1 MIEELDKALRE
12 LLIRELPIKNGE
24 VDISFDQPSREW
36 SARIGGRPTLNVFL
50 YDARENRKL
59 RQTRP
64 VWEAAPNPDGTVTQR
79 RRPVRM
85 DLHYMITAWATEA
98 EDEHRL
104 LASTLMALFRQPHL
118 PEDLLPASL
127 SDQPVPIPLEVAQSD
142 ELQNPADVWN
152 VLDNEI
158 RAAIALTVTLALNPY
173 QPITGPLVRTR
184 ELRFGQSG
192 EPATERLDEA
202 TAVETYWTVGGVI
215 RSGGQPLATGH
226 VSLVDQGREVPLQ
239 EDGRFAIGH
248 LRAGEYALAVSRD
261 GGEPHRFR
269 ITVPAP
275 DYDLDLG
282 A

>member
-1 MIEELDKALRE
+1 MIDDLDQVLRQ

-36 SARIGGRPTLNVFL
+36 SAGVGGRPTLNLFL
-50 YDARENRKL
+50 YDARENTKL

-64 VWEAAPNPDGTVTQR
+64 IWETVPNPDGTVTQR

-104 LASTLMALFRQPHL
+104 LAGTLMALFRQPHL
-118 PEDLLPASL
+118 PEDLLPESL
-127 SDQPVPIPLEVAQSD
+127 SDQPVPIPLEVAQTD

-173 QPITGPLVRTR
+173 QPVTSPLVRAR

-192 EPATERLDEA
+192 TPATERLDEGSEA
-202 TAVETYWTVGGVI
+202 ETYWTVGGVV
-215 RSGGQPLATGH
+215 RSGGEPLSAGQL
-226 VSLVDQGREVPLQ
+226 SLVDQGREVPLQ
-239 EDGRFAIGH
+239 EDGRFTIGH
-248 LRAGEYALAVSRD
+248 LRAGEYTLSVSRD
-261 GGEPHRFR
+261 GGEPHLFQ
-269 ITVPAP
+269 IAVPAP

>member
-1 MIEELDKALRE
+1 MIEDLDRALRE
-12 LLIRELPIKNGE
+12 LLVRELPIRNGE
-24 VDISFDQPSREW
+24 IDVSFDQPSHEW

-64 VWEAAPNPDGTVTQR
+64 VWETVSNPDGTVTQR

-118 PEDLLPASL
+118 PEDLLPESL
-127 SDQPVPIPLEVAQSD
+127 RDQPVPIPLEVAQSD

-152 VLDNEI
+152 VLDNEM
-158 RAAIALTVTLALNPY
+158 RAAVALTVTLALNPY
-173 QPITGPLVRTR
+173 QPISGPLVRTR
-184 ELRFGQSG
+184 ELRFGQSA
-192 EPATERLDEA
+192 EPPTQRLDEGSA
-202 TAVETYWTVGGVI
+202 EQTYWTVGGVI
-215 RSGGQPLATGH
+215 QSKGQPLPGGR
-226 VSLVDQGREVPLQ
+226 VMLVEEGREVSLQ

-248 LRAGEYALAVSRD
+248 LRAGEYTLVVSID
-261 GGEPHRFR
+261 GSDPRQLR
-269 ITVPAP
+269 IAVPAP

>member
-1 MIEELDKALRE
+1 VIEDLDKALRE

-24 VDISFDQPSREW
+24 IDIAFDQPSREW
-36 SARIGGRPTLNVFL
+36 SARIGGRPTLNLFL

-64 VWEAAPNPDGTVTQR
+64 VWETVSNPDGTVTQR

-118 PEDLLPASL
+118 PEDLLPESL
-127 SDQPVPIPLEVAQSD
+127 RDQPVPIPLEVAQSD

-192 EPATERLDEA
+192 EPPAGRLDEGSA
-202 TAVETYWTVGGVI
+202 EETYWTVGGVVQ
-215 RSGGQPLATGH
+215 SDGQPLMGAR
-226 VSLVDQGREVPLQ
+226 VLLVEQGREVPVE

-248 LRAGEYALAVSRD
+248 LRAGEYTLAVSMD
-261 GGEPHRFR
+261 GSEPQYRK
-269 ITVPAP
+269 IAVPAP

-282 A
+282 T

>member
-1 MIEELDKALRE
+1 MIEDLDKALRD

-24 VDISFDQPSREW
+24 IDIAFDQPSREW
-36 SARIGGRPTLNVFL
+36 SARIGGRPTLNLFL

-64 VWEAAPNPDGTVTQR
+64 VWETIPNSDGTVTQR

-118 PEDLLPASL
+118 PEDLLPESL
-127 SDQPVPIPLEVAQSD
+127 RDQPVPIPLEVAQSD

-158 RAAIALTVTLALNPY
+158 RAAVALTVTLALNPY
-173 QPITGPLVRTR
+173 QPVTGPLVRTR

-192 EPATERLDEA
+192 EPPRERLDEGSA
-202 TAVETYWTVGGVI
+202 EETYWTVGGVI
-215 RSGGQPLATGH
+215 QSGGQPLTGGR
-226 VSLVDQGREVPLQ
+226 VLLVEQGREVPL
-239 EDGRFAIGH
+239 EGNGRFAIGH
-248 LRAGEYALAVSRD
+248 LRAGEYTLAVSKD
-261 GGEPHRFR
+261 GSEPVYHK
-269 ITVPAP
+269 IAVPAP

-282 A
+282 R

>member
-1 MIEELDKALRE
+1 MIEDLDRALRE
-12 LLIRELPIKNGE
+12 LLIRELPVKNGE
-24 VDISFDQPSREW
+24 IDISFDQPSHEW

-64 VWEAAPNPDGTVTQR
+64 VWETVSNPDGTVTQR

-118 PEDLLPASL
+118 PEDLLPESL
-127 SDQPVPIPLEVAQSD
+127 RDQPVPIPLEVAQSD

-158 RAAIALTVTLALNPY
+158 RTAIALTVTLALNPY
-173 QPITGPLVRTR
+173 QPVTGPLVRTR

-192 EPATERLDEA
+192 DPPMQHLDDGA
-202 TAVETYWTVGGVI
+202 QETYWTVGGVI
-215 RSGGQPLATGH
+215 QRGGQPLPGGRAL
-226 VSLVDQGREVPLQ
+226 LVEQGREVSL
-239 EDGRFAIGH
+239 EEGGRFAIGH
-248 LRAGEYALAVSRD
+248 LRAGEYTLAVSTD
-261 GGEPHRFR
+261 GSKPQQFK
-269 ITVPAP
+269 IAVPGP

>member
-1 MIEELDKALRE
+1 MIEDLDDVLRQ
-12 LLIRELPIKNGE
+12 LLIRELPILNGE

-36 SARIGGRPTLNVFL
+36 SARVGGRPTLNLFL

-64 VWEAAPNPDGTVTQR
+64 VWETVPNPDGTVTQR

-118 PEDLLPASL
+118 PQDLLPESL

-192 EPATERLDEA
+192 TPLTGRLDEGT
-202 TAVETYWTVGGVI
+202 TAETYWTVGGVI
-215 RSGGQPLATGH
+215 RSGGRPLSAGQL
-226 VSLVDQGREVPLQ
+226 SLVEQGREVPLQ
-239 EDGRFAIGH
+239 EDGRFSIGH
-248 LRAGEYALAVSRD
+248 LRAGEYTLSVAQD
-261 GGEPHRFR
+261 GGEPHLFQ
-269 ITVPAP
+269 IAVPAP

-282 A
+282 T

>member
-1 MIEELDKALRE
+1 MIEDLDKALRE

-24 VDISFDQPSREW
+24 IDISFDQPSHEW

-50 YDARENRKL
+50 YDARENKKL

-64 VWEAAPNPDGTVTQR
+64 VWETVSNPDGTVTQR

-104 LASTLMALFRQPHL
+104 LAGTLMALFRQPHL
-118 PEDLLPASL
+118 PEDLLPESL
-127 SDQPVPIPLEVAQSD
+127 RDQPVPIPLEVAQSD

-158 RAAIALTVTLALNPY
+158 RTAIAFTVTLALNPY
-173 QPITGPLVRTR
+173 QPVTGPLVRTR

-192 EPATERLDEA
+192 EPSTQRLDDGA
-202 TAVETYWTVGGVI
+202 QETYWTVGGVI
-215 RSGGQPLATGH
+215 QRDGQPLSGGRVLLVEQGRG
-226 VSLVDQGREVPLQ
+226 VSLEEG
-239 EDGRFAIGH
+239 GRFAIGH
-248 LRAGEYALAVSRD
+248 LRAGEYTLAVSTD
-261 GGEPHRFR
+261 GSKPQQFK
-269 ITVPAP
+269 IAVPAP

>member
-1 MIEELDKALRE
+1 MIEDLDKALRE

-24 VDISFDQPSREW
+24 IDISFEQPSREW
-36 SARIGGRPTLNVFL
+36 SARVGGRPTLNLFL

-64 VWEAAPNPDGTVTQR
+64 AWEAVPHPDGTVTQR

-85 DLHYMITAWATEA
+85 DLHYMITAWAAEA

-104 LASTLMALFRQPHL
+104 LAGTLMALFRQPHL
-118 PEDLLPASL
+118 PEDLLPESL

-158 RAAIALTVTLALNPY
+158 RAAIALTVTLALNPS

-192 EPATERLDEA
+192 APATRRLDEG

-215 RSGGQPLATGH
+215 RSGEQPLSTGR

-239 EDGRFAIGH
+239 EDGRFSIGH
-248 LRAGEYALAVSRD
+248 LRAGEYTLAVSRD
-261 GGEPHRFR
+261 GDAPHRFT

>member
-1 MIEELDKALRE
+1 MIEDLDQVLRQ

-36 SARIGGRPTLNVFL
+36 SARVGGRPTLNLFL

-64 VWEAAPNPDGTVTQR
+64 PWETVQNADGTVTQR

-104 LASTLMALFRQPHL
+104 LAGTLMALFRQPNL
-118 PEDLLPASL
+118 PEELLPESL
-127 SDQPVPIPLEVAQSD
+127 RDQPVPIPLEVAQAD
-142 ELQNPADVWN
+142 EFQNPADVWN

-173 QPITGPLVRTR
+173 QPVTGPLVRSR
-184 ELRFGQSG
+184 ELRFGQAG
-192 EPATERLDEA
+192 EPATERLDEGKA
-202 TAVETYWTVGGVI
+202 ETYWTVGGVI
-215 RSGGQPLATGH
+215 RSDGEPLGTGRL
-226 VSLVDQGREVPLQ
+226 SLVEQGRDVPLQ
-239 EDGRFAIGH
+239 GDGRFSIGH
-248 LRAGEYALAVSRD
+248 LRAGAYTLSVARD
-261 GGEPHRFR
+261 GGEPQLFQ